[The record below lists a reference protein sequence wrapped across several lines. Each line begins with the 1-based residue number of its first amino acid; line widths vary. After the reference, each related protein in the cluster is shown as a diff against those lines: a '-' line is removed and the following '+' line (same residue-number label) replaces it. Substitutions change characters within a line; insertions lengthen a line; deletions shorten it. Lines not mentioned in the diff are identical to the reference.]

1 MNLFLNTIGHKAKCD
16 PHYTKPHLYIYTLAY
31 TCVCSSNVR
40 KYFLKYL
47 KCLLAIGTAY
57 VFAIFNMTH
66 WYFSTAKYLNCCSYL
81 MIILPFLFSLEWF
94 YGFKCWVG
102 GIGGCQILYLYLQCN
117 FLLGWQCLWWIWKGH
132 HDVYFNIIGLIYE
145 KWETFIFYFIKS
157 L

>member
-94 YGFKCWVG
+94 YGFEC
-102 GIGGCQILYLYLQCN
+102 
-117 FLLGWQCLWWIWKGH
+117 
-132 HDVYFNIIGLIYE
+132 
-145 KWETFIFYFIKS
+145 
-157 L
+157 